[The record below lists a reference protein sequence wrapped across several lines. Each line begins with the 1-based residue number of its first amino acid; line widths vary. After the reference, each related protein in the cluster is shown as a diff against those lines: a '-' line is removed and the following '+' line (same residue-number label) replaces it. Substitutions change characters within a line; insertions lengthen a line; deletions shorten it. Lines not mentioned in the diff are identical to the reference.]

1 LEEAPWKRRRGGM
14 PTGPFASA
22 VGVGRADPEWAALN
36 LVTGV
41 CGRGAH
47 RSRSARPS
55 FRVTDLPISHIRNTP
70 PDHPSPALSFIQMP
84 STRAA
89 TTRRARFRSATTS

>member
-1 LEEAPWKRRRGGM
+1 MEEAPWKRRGGM

-70 PDHPSPALSFIQMP
+70 PDHPSPLALSFMQMP

-89 TTRRARFRSATTS
+89 TTRRARFPSATTS